1 MNKIKEQLES
11 KDKAWLVSTLFSA
24 GDAIMT
30 SGLDGCVDFLNVM
43 AVEILGRPSSELIG
57 KPFTEAF
64 EIYNHGEN
72 TPICFGKINHSIGL
86 PSQSFYVRPD
96 GEIKYLS
103 ARLSPIFS
111 DSGEQIGNVIVFRD
125 ISKIIHAEELIKN
138 ERNNLK
144 TIFQLMPTAMV
155 ITDINGIIRE
165 TNQAFLKIFGMDK
178 CKVIG
183 KGFGDAFGCVNSY
196 EGGCNAS
203 SNCAF
208 CRIRS
213 AMNKVAEDEI
223 AVKENSVPFKYIR
236 EGVEQLIF
244 LNTSIM
250 ISIIEEK
257 MEFVMT
263 IEDITETIYYE
274 KSLKDAR
281 NACMI
286 TLDSLPMMIFK
297 IDKNHDCDFFNETL
311 KSYLNI
317 DKGSFLEA
325 LQMHMKPSEY
335 IRLYQVFN
343 EAFLMEKSFN
353 IEVELSASDETYRI
367 FRGMGN
373 PYYEKNGEFAGIIGL
388 FLDIHDERCAEELF
402 RKSQQKYFSLFT
414 NLDSSITYFKAVYDD
429 NKTIIDAELIEMNQ
443 ATEKLFCTSRNMV
456 IGHRVTKTNFLDSEE
471 ISKLLKC
478 FNKELYE
485 SKNINIEEY
494 YSERLKRWVE
504 ASICSP
510 EPDHIA
516 VLTWDID
523 AKKQTEIKLKSA
535 MERSDEANRAKSEF
549 LANMSHEIR
558 TPLNG
563 IIGMI
568 DLTMMESLSEEQQE
582 NLNTAKSCVH
592 SLIDII
598 NDILDFAKIEAGKL
612 MIEPMSFNLIDM
624 IEMTIKMHQNHAIER
639 GLSLSVHYENVPKIF
654 VIGDSRRLKQV
665 LNNLLSNAIKF
676 TNVGSVK
683 LIVNQEVISEK
694 TDQVMLHID
703 VKDTGIGIDPSKY
716 SKLFKSFSQI
726 DGSHTRKYGGT
737 GIGLVITKQLTDMM
751 EGKVSFISEF
761 GLGSTFSVHIPM
773 RTTNKIGVKLEE
785 SVPEAMF
792 NGNKILLVED
802 DRVNQ
807 IVMCK
812 MLKSFGIETDLAENG
827 KEGVLL
833 SGKNKYDLILMDV
846 QMPVMDGIMAT
857 QIIRR
862 KRELEDIEYS
872 DFQKLD
878 LLLNEATPIIALS
891 AYALKGDEAIFRAS
905 GMDSYLSKPVDR
917 NQMKSFLGE
926 YLINKNTSELAI
938 IRDRVERYHKNSNE
952 NSGKNENIPVTVDGR
967 TRIEINQK
975 ITQLKALVMDR
986 NFVMTEV
993 VAHQLKQLFDEI
1005 NAVGLKDLVFKLEL
1019 AIRKD
1024 QLENIPEYLQR
1035 IEEIWLIM
1043 KQDKV

>member
-1 MNKIKEQLES
+1 MKKIKEQLES
-11 KDKAWLVSTLFSA
+11 KDKAWLVSTLYSA
-24 GDAIMT
+24 GDAILT

-43 AVEILGRPSSELIG
+43 AVEILGSPSSELIG
-57 KPFTEAF
+57 KPFTEVF
-64 EIYNHGEN
+64 KIYCHGRKA
-72 TPICFGKINHSIGL
+72 PILFGKINHSIGL
-86 PSQSFYVRPD
+86 PSRSFYINPD

-103 ARLSPIFS
+103 ARLSPVFS
-111 DSGEQIGNVIVFRD
+111 DTEEQIGNVIVFRD
-125 ISKIIHAEELIKN
+125 ISKIIHAEELIKK
-138 ERNNLK
+138 ERNNYK

-155 ITDINGIIRE
+155 ITDINGIIRV
-165 TNQAFLKIFGMDK
+165 TNQAFLKIFGMDSG
-178 CKVIG
+178 KVIG
-183 KGFGDAFGCVNSY
+183 KGFGDAFGCVNSF
-196 EGGCNAS
+196 EGGCNTS
-203 SNCAF
+203 LNCAF
-208 CRIRS
+208 CRIRN
-213 AMNKVAEDEI
+213 AMNKVIADEI
-223 AVKENSVPFKYIR
+223 AVKENLVPFKYIR
-236 EGVEQLIF
+236 DGVEHLIF

-257 MEFVMT
+257 IEFVMT

-297 IDKNHDCDFFNETL
+297 IDKNHECDFFNETL
-311 KSYLNI
+311 KSYMNI

-335 IRLYQVFN
+335 IQLYQVFN

-402 RKSQQKYFSLFT
+402 RKSQKKYFSLFT

-443 ATEKLFCTSRNMV
+443 ATEKLFSVSRNMI
-456 IGHRVTKTNFLDSEE
+456 IGHRVTKINFLAPEE
-471 ISKLLKC
+471 ISMLLEY

-485 SKNINIEEY
+485 SKNINVKEY

-535 MERSDEANRAKSEF
+535 MERSEEANRAKSEF

-568 DLTMMESLSEEQQE
+568 DLTMMEPLSDEQKE
-582 NLNTAKSCVH
+582 NLETAKGCVH

-612 MIEPMSFNLIDM
+612 MIEPMSFNLINL
-624 IEMTIKMHQNHAIER
+624 IESTMKMHRNHAMER
-639 GLSLSVHYENVPKIF
+639 GLNLSVHYENVPKIF

-683 LIVNQEVISEK
+683 LIVNQEVVSEK

-737 GIGLVITKQLTDMM
+737 GIGLVITRQLTDMM
-751 EGKVSFISEF
+751 EGKVGFISEF
-761 GLGSTFSVHIPM
+761 GSGSTFSVHIPM
-773 RTTNKIGVKLEE
+773 RSTNKTGVELKE
-785 SVPEAMF
+785 SVPETRF
-792 NGNKILLVED
+792 NGSKILLVED

-812 MLKSFGIETDLAENG
+812 MLESFGIETDLAGNG

-862 KRELEDIEYS
+862 KKELEDIDYF
-872 DFQKLD
+872 DLPQLD
-878 LLLNEATPIIALS
+878 LLLNEATPIVALS
-891 AYALKGDEAIFRAS
+891 AYALKGDETIFRAS

-917 NQMKSFLGE
+917 NQMKSFLSE
-926 YLINKNTSELAI
+926 YLINKDTSELAM
-938 IRDRVERYHKNSNE
+938 IRSRVERYHKNSNE
-952 NSGKNENIPVTVDGR
+952 NSEKNENIPVTVDGR

-993 VAHQLKQLFDEI
+993 VAHQLKQLFDETNVI
-1005 NAVGLKDLVFKLEL
+1005 GLKNLVFKLEL

-1035 IEEIWLIM
+1035 IEEIWLM
-1043 KQDKV
+1043 MNQDKV